1 MRDDH
6 GIFDEMSLD
15 ISCGSELMDVPLDS
29 QRLTVS
35 DTDILAPLL
44 QGLTNW
50 PGCSMLCEACPGL
63 FFFYFFPP
71 LYLSWE
77 ALKIN

>member
-15 ISCGSELMDVPLDS
+15 ISCGSELMDVTLDS

-50 PGCSMLCEACPGL
+50 PGRE
-63 FFFYFFPP
+63 
-71 LYLSWE
+71 
-77 ALKIN
+77 

>member
-1 MRDDH
+1 MTHVTSAHSLELVSWPHFPARRAGYVRDDH

-50 PGCSMLCEACPGL
+50 PGRE
-63 FFFYFFPP
+63 
-71 LYLSWE
+71 
-77 ALKIN
+77 